1 MTLQVTLERFEES
14 LKATEQGLA
23 DVSSDAKALA
33 KEKLAVEQALH
44 KAAEE
49 VKVKSKPADA
59 CRMAWG
65 KVLAATD
72 NT

>member
-23 DVSSDAKALA
+23 GVLSDARALA
-33 KEKLAVEQALH
+33 KEKLAVEQTLH

-49 VKVKSKPADA
+49 VKVKSRPA
-59 CRMAWG
+59 
-65 KVLAATD
+65 AAHHMPR
-72 NT
+72 